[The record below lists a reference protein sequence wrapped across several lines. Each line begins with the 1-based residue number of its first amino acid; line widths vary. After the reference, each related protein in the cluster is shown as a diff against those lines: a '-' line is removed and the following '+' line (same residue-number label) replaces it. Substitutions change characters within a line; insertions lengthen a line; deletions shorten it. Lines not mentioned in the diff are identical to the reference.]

1 MAIIYSIGVMKR
13 LKSILQKYKNHTKN
27 YKIPLWAFGSPKRE
41 TKIISST
48 EDIQRVVK
56 SVEEKLQGSENDN
69 AIDIRIYD
77 SKTGEY
83 YDVQRKTN

>member
-1 MAIIYSIGVMKR
+1 MM
-13 LKSILQKYKNHTKN
+13 NTKN

-41 TKIISST
+41 IKIISST